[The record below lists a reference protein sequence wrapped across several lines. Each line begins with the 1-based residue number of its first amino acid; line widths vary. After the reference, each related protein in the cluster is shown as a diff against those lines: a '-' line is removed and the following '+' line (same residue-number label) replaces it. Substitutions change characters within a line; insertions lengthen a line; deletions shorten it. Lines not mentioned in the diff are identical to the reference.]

1 MKPASVLLAVALV
14 APHAAAQTSRSRSA
28 PPASPETY
36 ESVDIDADGNL
47 RILTSDQRTVIVPK
61 RSVPAKAGELVREQ
75 TAFEKPVISDDRR
88 AVGAPAMFENC
99 CTSYDIPLQLVVYS
113 NGKTHRFEGGLAI
126 FDWHFSD
133 GGRRVVFS
141 QQTVHFS
148 CSIHWELRDIA
159 SETLVAAADIPE
171 PCGQNPDPPK
181 VKVPSWVTATVSG
194 FK

>member
-1 MKPASVLLAVALV
+1 MRLASVLLVVALV
-14 APHAAAQTSRSRSA
+14 APHAAAQTSRSRPA

-61 RSVPAKAGELVREQ
+61 RRSPARAGESSGEQ
-75 TAFEKPVISDDRR
+75 TAFGKPELSDDRR
-88 AVGAPAMFENC
+88 AVGAPAMFGNC

-113 NGKTHRFEGGLAI
+113 SGRTHRFEGGLAI
-126 FDWHFSD
+126 FDWHFAD
-133 GGRRVVFS
+133 GGRRVAFS

-148 CSIHWELRDIA
+148 CSVHWELRNIA
-159 SETLVAAADIPE
+159 SEKLVAAADIPE

-181 VKVPSWVTATVSG
+181 VKVPNWVTATVSG